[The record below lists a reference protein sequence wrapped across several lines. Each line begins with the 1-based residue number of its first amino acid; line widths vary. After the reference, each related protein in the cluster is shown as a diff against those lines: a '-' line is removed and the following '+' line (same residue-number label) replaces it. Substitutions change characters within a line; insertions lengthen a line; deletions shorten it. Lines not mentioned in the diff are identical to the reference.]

1 MQLIIL
7 ETESVHHQNT
17 FKFIGK
23 CCGDVQLCPLQM
35 TSHPVILANVR
46 MKSAYHHTISN
57 VKERN
62 YFTIH
67 CKRCNQ
73 HEFHVFDF
81 VNLKN

>member
-35 TSHPVILANVR
+35 TSHPVILAKCQNE
-46 MKSAYHHTISN
+46 KCLSPYNIKCKTEKLFYHS
-57 VKERN
+57 
-62 YFTIH
+62 
-67 CKRCNQ
+67 
-73 HEFHVFDF
+73 
-81 VNLKN
+81 

>member
-1 MQLIIL
+1 MQLIILETESVHFFFITKMQLIIL

-57 VKERN
+57 VKTEKLF
-62 YFTIH
+62 YH
-67 CKRCNQ
+67 S
-73 HEFHVFDF
+73 
-81 VNLKN
+81 L